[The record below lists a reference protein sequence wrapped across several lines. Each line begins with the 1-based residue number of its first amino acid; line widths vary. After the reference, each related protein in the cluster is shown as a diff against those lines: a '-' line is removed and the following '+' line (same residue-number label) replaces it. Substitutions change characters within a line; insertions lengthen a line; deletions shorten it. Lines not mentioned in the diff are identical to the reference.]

1 MLEIEKGIKIMQ
13 GADGEILDTNDL
25 IAVLNTRKMRM
36 KVLRV
41 GCPCARVTC
50 RIVLSITSFTAL
62 SKSSEGLHY
71 KPNFSKLAAAGLFF
85 NSNALH
91 NGCWL

>member
-36 KVLRV
+36 KVL
-41 GCPCARVTC
+41 
-50 RIVLSITSFTAL
+50 
-62 SKSSEGLHY
+62 
-71 KPNFSKLAAAGLFF
+71 
-85 NSNALH
+85 
-91 NGCWL
+91 